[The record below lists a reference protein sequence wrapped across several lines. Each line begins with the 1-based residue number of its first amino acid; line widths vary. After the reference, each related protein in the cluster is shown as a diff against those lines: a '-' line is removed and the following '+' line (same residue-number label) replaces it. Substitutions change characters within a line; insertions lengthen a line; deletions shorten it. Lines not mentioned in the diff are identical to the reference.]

1 MLKTRTFQVGT
12 HLRRSSKLSNRI
24 KRIPKAAEAH
34 AVYRDG
40 TLNLTVGAKLHITH
54 LSTVMGLDTISFLK
68 HLGSHITADVTPH
81 HLLFDDTAYLEYETK
96 LKANPPF
103 GDDRDRKALIHAL
116 RSAEIA
122 AIATD
127 HALTPN
133 PKKTKNGK
141 MRLMALPAL
150 TQPLKLFM
158 KD

>member
-1 MLKTRTFQVGT
+1 
-12 HLRRSSKLSNRI
+12 
-24 KRIPKAAEAH
+24 
-34 AVYRDG
+34 
-40 TLNLTVGAKLHITH
+40 
-54 LSTVMGLDTISFLK
+54 MGLDTISFLK

-127 HALTPN
+127 HAPHSEPEKDQEWEDAPYGIASIDTAFEALYEGLV
-133 PKKTKNGK
+133 KTNLVPWKYCSV
-141 MRLMALPAL
+141 L
-150 TQPLKLFM
+150 
-158 KD
+158 